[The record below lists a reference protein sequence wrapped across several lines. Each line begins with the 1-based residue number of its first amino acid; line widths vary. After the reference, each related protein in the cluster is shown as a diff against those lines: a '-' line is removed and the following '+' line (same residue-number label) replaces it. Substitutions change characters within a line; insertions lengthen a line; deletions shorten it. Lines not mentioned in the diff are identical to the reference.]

1 METRPVATR
10 TDSSPK
16 HDRLRSAYA
25 RERIADAIL
34 GVALDVVEP
43 FAGDYLSADDY
54 NRLCGLLQGPV
65 GEATDAALTT
75 ISRELAIVAD
85 AEPDL
90 ARRLQGAARR
100 RG

>member
-1 METRPVATR
+1 VATR
-10 TDSSPK
+10 TDSSPM

-25 RERIADAIL
+25 RERIADAML

-43 FAGDYLSADDY
+43 FASDYLSADDY
-54 NRLCGLLQGPV
+54 DRLCGLLQGPV

-75 ISRELAIVAD
+75 ISRELAIVTD

-90 ARRLQGAARR
+90 ARRIQGAARR